1 MHFSQYASLH
11 IEKKQIES
19 HYTMRFLNGTIFL
32 NHSVIMSGFL
42 DSWSSTFEG
51 SEKSVF
57 LEKLEMNLNKHSE
70 LDGELKLTIPM
81 VYLEYVKQ

>member
-1 MHFSQYASLH
+1 
-11 IEKKQIES
+11 
-19 HYTMRFLNGTIFL
+19 
-32 NHSVIMSGFL
+32 MSGFL